1 MEQKNRPMNEL
12 NKKDFNYSNS
22 ELEFLQLARDLATQY
37 QEVYN
42 DKKLE
47 LKADSLESSTPQKS
61 KK

>member
-47 LKADSLESSTPQKS
+47 LKDDSLESSTPQKS

>member
-47 LKADSLESSTPQKS
+47 LKVDSLESSTPQKS

>member
-1 MEQKNRPMNEL
+1 MEQKNRPMNES
-12 NKKDFNYSNS
+12 NKNDFNYSNS

-47 LKADSLESSTPQKS
+47 LKDDSLESSTPQKS